1 MLGLRAVRIS
11 DPEWLRAMELISD
24 SVRTGQTVRY
34 LRFYR
39 RERGG
44 KWRQVPLATNREDAP

>member
-1 MLGLRAVRIS
+1 
-11 DPEWLRAMELISD
+11 MELISD